1 MKAIIA
7 GTFDPITTGH
17 EALIKKA
24 SSIFDEVVV
33 LVCENFDKV
42 TLLNAEQ
49 RLELVRLTAE
59 AFPNVRAEEH
69 KGWLYE
75 YLNKSPDSVLFK
87 GIRNS
92 RDLEYEKEMARF
104 NYSHSRVET
113 IFSFADEE
121 NEEISSTLVR
131 SLIKDGGDWKS
142 LIPQNAQKTAE
153 YFYKNI

>member
-24 SSIFDEVVV
+24 SAVFDEVVV
-33 LVCENFDKV
+33 LVCQNFDKV
-42 TLLNAEQ
+42 TLLTPEQ

-104 NYSHSRVET
+104 NYSHSGVET
-113 IFSFADEE
+113 IFSFADED

-131 SLIKDGGDWKS
+131 SLIKDGGDWKKF
-142 LIPQNAQKTAE
+142 IPQNAQKTAE